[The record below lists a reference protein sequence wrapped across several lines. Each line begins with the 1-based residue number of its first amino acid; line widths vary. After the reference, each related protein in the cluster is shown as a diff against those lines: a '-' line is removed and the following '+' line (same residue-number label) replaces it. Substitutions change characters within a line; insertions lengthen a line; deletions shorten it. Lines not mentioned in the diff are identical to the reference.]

1 ASERLN
7 YLADRF
13 EPRFSKVKTLIN
25 GTDKLNADSTNIAGE
40 DSSLF
45 TSLLR
50 GANSNGGWFM
60 GDGKV
65 DQLLS
70 ITQQVNVGNHVL
82 NGVAAMGIGASSV
95 SLLALIPKLSDVL
108 IAAGTVIGPFFS
120 FLMIVGLINGIML
133 AYVIP
138 MIPYIIWMGIVLSYM
153 ATCIEAYVASP
164 MWVLAHLAPDADD
177 VVGKQ

>member
-1 ASERLN
+1 
-7 YLADRF
+7 
-13 EPRFSKVKTLIN
+13 
-25 GTDKLNADSTNIAGE
+25 
-40 DSSLF
+40 
-45 TSLLR
+45 
-50 GANSNGGWFM
+50 M

-82 NGVAAMGIGASSV
+82 FGVAALGIGASSV

-164 MWVLAHLAPDADD
+164 MWVLA
-177 VVGKQ
+177 